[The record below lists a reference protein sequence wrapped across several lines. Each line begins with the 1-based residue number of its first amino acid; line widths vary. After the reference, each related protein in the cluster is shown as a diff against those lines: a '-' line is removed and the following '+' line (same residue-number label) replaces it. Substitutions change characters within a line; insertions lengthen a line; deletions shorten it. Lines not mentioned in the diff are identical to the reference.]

1 MWELNLDYILDKY
14 WDIIKEEINVKDIKW
29 FGNNVKITK
38 IFKPVWSQ
46 ISSKFGKDT
55 WNIIKF
61 GKMWNIEE
69 LWDGKIKVFDPAW
82 SGQAWEWNE
91 WVLEKDDYEIA
102 YQWLEWDDVSIDWD
116 VIAKLDLELTPEL
129 EMEWMAR
136 EVSRFLNQM
145 RKDADFNVDTKVDMY
160 FDTKDQYMKEV
171 INKFNDFLISEA
183 LLKSIDQSKNEWDI
197 VSVFNLD
204 ERTVTFILKQ

>member
-1 MWELNLDYILDKY
+1 MWKLNLDYILDKY
-14 WDIIKEEINVKDIKW
+14 GDIIKEEINVKDTKW
-29 FGNNVKITK
+29 FGDDVKITK

-61 GKMWNIEE
+61 GKMWNIKE
-69 LWDGKIKVFDPAW
+69 LWEDKVKVFD
-82 SGQAWEWNE
+82 WEWNE
-91 WVLEKDDYEIA
+91 WVLEKEDYEIA
-102 YQWLEWDDVSIDWD
+102 YQWLEWDDVSIDGD

-145 RKDADFNVDTKVDMY
+145 RKDADYKVDTKVDMY
-160 FDTKDQYMKEV
+160 YDTKDQYMKDV

-183 LLKSIDQSKNEWDI
+183 LLKSVEAKKEEWDI

-204 ERTVTFILKQ
+204 ERTVTFSLKK